1 MAVGEHLGYSLT
13 GVWTLLT
20 GVAAI
25 QSTTVP
31 AWIGVIGILIG
42 GALVVCAL
50 EFVGPF
56 ERSGWNV
63 AARLT
68 PLAYVAWSLW
78 LIATGVAL
86 LA

>member
-1 MAVGEHLGYSLT
+1 VAVGEHLGYSLT

-42 GALVVCAL
+42 AAIVVCAL
-50 EFVGPF
+50 ESWA
-56 ERSGWNV
+56 RSS
-63 AARLT
+63 AAAGT
-68 PLAYVAWSLW
+68 SPLR
-78 LIATGVAL
+78 
-86 LA
+86 

>member
-1 MAVGEHLGYSLT
+1 VAVGEHLGYSLT

-56 ERSGWNV
+56 ERSGWKV
-63 AARLT
+63 AASLT